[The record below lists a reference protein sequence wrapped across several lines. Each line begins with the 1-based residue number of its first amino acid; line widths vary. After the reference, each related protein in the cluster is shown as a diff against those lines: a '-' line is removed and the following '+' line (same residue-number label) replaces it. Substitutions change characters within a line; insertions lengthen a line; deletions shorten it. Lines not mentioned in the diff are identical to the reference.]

1 MNILFLLRLYPV
13 YGGGETVTFCL
24 ANEMVKRGWN
34 VSILYFK
41 ENTRKQFPFI
51 DPRIKAIKIE
61 GVNYGE
67 FSTEKAHKLKKERKI
82 VHNYTV
88 RFIRE
93 NKIDVVMNQWW
104 PLCFIDRLKKETD
117 AKIIKVHH
125 TAFYAPILEGNDM
138 KAKIKRIIR
147 PLYEKYKRK
156 QVVKI
161 ISDTLPCVN
170 KYVFLSPSFQRQ
182 FEEFAHYIDNSK
194 KLDAIPNPLV
204 FDRDITPDKYAE
216 KENIVLIVGRMF
228 DPPKK
233 ISRALRA
240 WHIVEE
246 SPVSSNWKLQIV
258 GEGPDLSQYKQL
270 AKELNLQRV
279 SFEGYQQPLPYYEKA
294 KIFLMTSAIEGF
306 PMTLIEAQQQGVVP
320 IAMDTFLSLHD
331 IISSGE
337 NGIITPDG
345 DEILFAQAII
355 SLIENPKKL
364 DALAQQAL
372 VTCRK
377 FSINNIVDLWENLI
391 TKMRTTNN

>member
-13 YGGGETVTFCL
+13 YGGGETVTLCL

-67 FSTEKAHKLKKERKI
+67 FSTEKAHKLKNEREI
-82 VHNYTV
+82 VHTYAV
-88 RFIRE
+88 QYIRD
-93 NKIDVVMNQWW
+93 NKIDIVMNQWW

-117 AKIIKVHH
+117 SKIIKVHH
-125 TAFYAPILEGNDM
+125 TAFYIPILDGNGI
-138 KAKIKRIIR
+138 KAKIKRNLR
-147 PLYEKYKRK
+147 PLYEKYKRR
-156 QVVKI
+156 QVVKAVI
-161 ISDTLPCVN
+161 DTLPYVD
-170 KYVFLSPSFQRQ
+170 KYVFLSPSFQKQ
-182 FEEFAHYIDNSK
+182 FIEFSHYTDNAS
-194 KLDAIPNPLV
+194 KLDSIPNPLV
-204 FDRDITPDKYAE
+204 FDQYITPDKYAK
-216 KENIVLIVGRMF
+216 KEHIVLIVGRMF
-228 DPPKK
+228 ESDKK
-233 ISRALRA
+233 ITRALRA
-240 WHIVEE
+240 WRMVEE
-246 SPVSSNWKLQIV
+246 SPVSSGWKLQIV
-258 GEGPDLSQYKQL
+258 GEGPDLSGYKQL
-270 AKELNLQRV
+270 AKALNLQRV

-294 KIFLMTSAIEGF
+294 QIFLMTSAVEGF
-306 PMTLIEAQQQGVVP
+306 GMTLIESQQQGVVP
-320 IAMDTFLSLHD
+320 IVMDTFLSLHD
-331 IISSGE
+331 IITSGE

-345 DEILFAQAII
+345 DETLFAQAIL
-355 SLIENPKKL
+355 SLMENPKKL